1 MQTERYDLVVV
12 GAGPAGSS
20 TAKTAAEQGLD
31 VLLIERNAEIGV
43 PVRCAEGVSKEIE
56 QFVEIDQRWV
66 CTAPRG
72 MILYGPDGT
81 AIVLSVADGTELG
94 YVVDRRLFDKA
105 LAQQAAHAGA
115 EVRVKTRASGLIRA
129 DGGVNGVYATTTG
142 EPVRICADV
151 VVGADGVE
159 SQIGRWAGL
168 DTCLPL
174 SEIAICAQYLM
185 CNITVN
191 TAFYETYFG
200 SAIAPKGYAWIFPKG
215 PDSAN
220 IGLGISGDMSGES
233 RRARDYLD
241 VFVSTRF
248 PEGTILAKSYGA
260 VPLSG
265 PVYETVAN
273 GLLLVGDAARHVN
286 PANGGG
292 ILQALQG
299 GAIAGEVIANAIR
312 ARDVSKRG
320 LQGYEKR
327 WRREFGKV
335 LTAGLRL
342 KQVLTRLDDPALTQ
356 FFHSLGG
363 EIMVKEYSERACMKE
378 LLIRKNPRV
387 LVSLLRL
394 LF

>member
-1 MQTERYDLVVV
+1 MRTEHYDVVVV

-31 VLLIERNAEIGV
+31 VLLLERNAEIGV

-56 QFVEIDQRWV
+56 QFVAIAPRWV

-72 MILYGPDGT
+72 MILYGPNGT
-81 AIVLSVADGTELG
+81 AIVLSVAGGEEIG
-94 YVVDRRLFDKA
+94 YIVDRRLFDKA
-105 LAQQAAHAGA
+105 LAQQAARAGA
-115 EVRVKTRASGLIRA
+115 EVRVKTRASGLISV
-129 DGGVNGVYATTTG
+129 DGFVKGVYATTTG
-142 EPVRICADV
+142 EPVRIQADV

-159 SQIGRWAGL
+159 SQIGRWAGM
-168 DTCLPL
+168 DTYLPL
-174 SEIAICAQYLM
+174 SDMAICAQYLM
-185 CNITVN
+185 CNIMVN

-200 SAIAPKGYAWIFPKG
+200 RAIAPKGYAWIFPKG

-220 IGLGISGDMSGES
+220 VGLGISGDVSGES
-233 RRARDYLD
+233 SRARDLLD
-241 VFVSTRF
+241 AFIAQRF
-248 PEGTILAKSYGA
+248 PKGTILARSYGA

-299 GAIAGEVIANAIR
+299 GAIAGEMIANAIR

-327 WRREFGKV
+327 WRREFGKI
-335 LTAGLRL
+335 LLAGLRM
-342 KQVLTRLDDPALTQ
+342 KQVLTRLDDHALTQ
-356 FFHSLGG
+356 FFQSLGG
-363 EIMVKEYSERACMKE
+363 EITVKKYSERACMKE
-378 LLIRKNPRV
+378 LIKKNPRV